1 MKIPFLRYVKNLIGH
16 ISLAERP
23 DRVKSE
29 KLSDLLNRLKRYN
42 NTNNSYKIDL
52 LSIPCALQ
60 MVLKLFPHKYCNDPI
75 LIKRT
80 LRAFVTA
87 IIPGADRDEKF
98 LIKMYED
105 SYYPFHTYCGYFIF
119 DLNNRSRNLFNR
131 KDFYSLT
138 MEERT
143 LVIQCALSGRELTA
157 RLYKGAILMAQVSY
171 YGAVYNEEDGCE
183 LIDFPG
189 RNQGYKTEEITY
201 PFAENIFSEEL
212 STDGQPC

>member
-52 LSIPCALQ
+52 LSIPRALQ

-75 LIKRT
+75 LIERT

-105 SYYPFHTYCGYFIF
+105 EK
-119 DLNNRSRNLFNR
+119 LW
-131 KDFYSLT
+131 
-138 MEERT
+138 
-143 LVIQCALSGRELTA
+143 A
-157 RLYKGAILMAQVSY
+157 
-171 YGAVYNEEDGCE
+171 
-183 LIDFPG
+183 
-189 RNQGYKTEEITY
+189 
-201 PFAENIFSEEL
+201 
-212 STDGQPC
+212 